1 MTFSVHLKNS
11 GSLSLECF
19 MNGLIYNIHDSLW
32 EFPHT
37 NSQKQFTEKMKRFS
51 KKKKYNA
58 INQNLYLGNLIEPL
72 FEDQG
77 RMIILLHTN
86 TKTVNYLHPKANG

>member
-1 MTFSVHLKNS
+1 MGISSHK
-11 GSLSLECF
+11 
-19 MNGLIYNIHDSLW
+19 
-32 EFPHT
+32 
-37 NSQKQFTEKMKRFS
+37 FTETIYWEDETLLK

-86 TKTVNYLHPKANG
+86 TKTVNYLRPKANG

>member
-51 KKKKYNA
+51 KKKK
-58 INQNLYLGNLIEPL
+58 IQCNQSKPVSWKSNRT
-72 FEDQG
+72 F
-77 RMIILLHTN
+77 
-86 TKTVNYLHPKANG
+86 V